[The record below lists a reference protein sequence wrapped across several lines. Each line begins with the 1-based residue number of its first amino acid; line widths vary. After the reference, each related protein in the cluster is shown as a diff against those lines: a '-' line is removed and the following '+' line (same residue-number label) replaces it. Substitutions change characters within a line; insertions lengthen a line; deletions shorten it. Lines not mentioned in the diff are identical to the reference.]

1 VIAAL
6 GLAAVAVAAILFVAW
21 PLIRPPS
28 ATEIE
33 PEVDARERLLAE
45 LRERRDAAYAA
56 LRELEVEQRTGKLTD
71 EDYAASK
78 AALRAEAI
86 DALREIEALEAAPE
100 PVPAAEPE
108 PEHARNTL

>member
-28 ATEIE
+28 AAEIE

-56 LRELEVEQRTGKLTD
+56 LRELEIEQRTGKLTD

-86 DALREIEALEAAPE
+86 EALRQIEAVEAAPE
-100 PVPAAEPE
+100 PDPAPQPEPE
-108 PEHARNTL
+108 PARNTL

>member
-6 GLAAVAVAAILFVAW
+6 GLAALAVAAILFVAW
-21 PLIRPPS
+21 PLVRTPS

-78 AALRAEAI
+78 AELRADAIEALRQ
-86 DALREIEALEAAPE
+86 IEALEAPPE
-100 PVPAAEPE
+100 PAATAVPE
-108 PEHARNTL
+108 PEQAPNPL